1 MLGREPGSPAR
12 RIDMKTRLL
21 ILIALGT
28 ALVALPTAALGG
40 ATHAAANST
49 TFPDS
54 TGEDPNAP
62 DITSVVITNDDAGN
76 IVFQVNISNRPALTS
91 DMFVLVYLD
100 TDQNTATGDTQLL
113 GSDYVIEL
121 ESGSVGLFQWNGT
134 DFVAA
139 SSQASLTYSYAS
151 TGATIRISASD
162 LGKTRAFNFAA
173 LAASG
178 ATVDA
183 SGNPD
188 FTNIHTD
195 SAPDPGHGFF
205 TYQVLTRLILSV
217 TAFNT
222 APKPAAAGKRF
233 SATLAANEN
242 DTGGPVQAG
251 TVTCAATIAFKRIAA
266 VSHVLANGVASCVWA
281 IPKTAKGKTIRGT
294 ITLTVKGVKVT
305 RSFSARIS

>member
-1 MLGREPGSPAR
+1 
-12 RIDMKTRLL
+12 MKTRLL
-21 ILIALGT
+21 FLIALGVL
-28 ALVALPTAALGG
+28 LVAPPTAALGG
-40 ATHAAANST
+40 PAHRAANST
-49 TFPDS
+49 TFVDS

-62 DITSVVITNDDAGN
+62 DITSIVVTNDDAGN
-76 IVFQVNISNRPALTS
+76 IVFQINISNRPALTP

-100 TDQNTATGDTQLL
+100 TDQSASTGDTQLF
-113 GSDYVIEL
+113 GSDYVIQL
-121 ESGSVGLFQWNGT
+121 ESGSVNLFKWNGT
-134 DFVAA
+134 DFAA
-139 SSQASLTYSYAS
+139 APSQTSLTYSYTTA
-151 TGATIRISASD
+151 GATIRISASD
-162 LGKTRAFNFAA
+162 LGRTRAFNFVA

-178 ATVDA
+178 ATTDA
-183 SGNPD
+183 AGNPD
-188 FTNIHTD
+188 YTNLHTD
-195 SAPDPGHGFF
+195 SAPDPGHGLFA
-205 TYQVLTRLILSV
+205 YQVLTRLILSV

-233 SATLAANEN
+233 SATMAANQN

-266 VSHVLANGVASCVWA
+266 VSHTLANGVASCVWP